1 MKINFFTFM
10 EQHLMGPMSKIANQ
24 KHLMAVRNGMI
35 STIPLT
41 IIGSF
46 FLILAAPP
54 LDPAYLEKIHYAQ
67 RFGANFALVFRLS
80 MGIIAV
86 YATYNIGYYLAKS
99 YNLDGV
105 SAGTLSLLAFM
116 MTHIPLLM
124 NITNG
129 TVQTKAWFIPMGNL
143 GSAGIFGGIL
153 IAFFSVEVLRFFKN
167 HRLVIKMPDGVPE
180 AVGRSFESLFPTIF
194 VVIVIYL
201 VSIHFR
207 VDIHKLLYGLFHP
220 LIRIVNHP
228 AGVIA
233 IVLLITLL
241 WACGIHGVAIIGSV
255 ARPIWLIL
263 LEQNGSALESG
274 AKILPNVGAE
284 PFYQWFIWIGGSGCT
299 IGLMLLMVF
308 SKSKQLKSL
317 GRIAF
322 LPGIFN
328 INEPIIFGTP
338 IMLNPFLIIP
348 FMLAPITTAL
358 LSYFAMAT
366 NMVSRVSTLPPWTF
380 PAPLGAYLATNGD
393 PRAIILVF
401 INIIISIVIY
411 FPFFKLYEK
420 KLLSDELKS
429 VELENNEKIESGKN

>member
-1 MKINFFTFM
+1 MY
-10 EQHLMGPMSKIANQ
+10 
-24 KHLMAVRNGMI
+24 
-35 STIPLT
+35 
-41 IIGSF
+41 
-46 FLILAAPP
+46 LI
-54 LDPAYLEKIHYAQ
+54 
-67 RFGANFALVFRLS
+67 
-80 MGIIAV
+80 
-86 YATYNIGYYLAKS
+86 
-99 YNLDGV
+99 
-105 SAGTLSLLAFM
+105 
-116 MTHIPLLM
+116 
-124 NITNG
+124 
-129 TVQTKAWFIPMGNL
+129 
-143 GSAGIFGGIL
+143 
-153 IAFFSVEVLRFFKN
+153 
-167 HRLVIKMPDGVPE
+167 
-180 AVGRSFESLFPTIF
+180 
-194 VVIVIYL
+194 
-201 VSIHFR
+201 SIHFR
-207 VDIHKLLYGLFHP
+207 VDIHKMLYGLFHP
-220 LIRIVNHP
+220 LIKIVNHP
-228 AGVIA
+228 VGVVIM
-233 IVLLITLL
+233 VFLITLL

-299 IGLMLLMVF
+299 IGLLFLMVF

-393 PRAIILVF
+393 PKAVILVL
-401 INIIISIVIY
+401 INIVISIVIY

-420 KLLSDELKS
+420 KLLSEELNNS
-429 VELENNEKIESGKN
+429 ELEVKAD